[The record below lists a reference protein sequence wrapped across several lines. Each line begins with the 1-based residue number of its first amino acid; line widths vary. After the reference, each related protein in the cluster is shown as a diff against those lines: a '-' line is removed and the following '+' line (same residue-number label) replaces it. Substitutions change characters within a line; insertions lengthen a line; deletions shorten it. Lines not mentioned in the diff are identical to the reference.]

1 MSAGRPPL
9 RKTVDFVDTSI
20 LTNVLQVPHK
30 CERYAEIREELIKRE
45 DSGIIFVLPT
55 ATIIE
60 TGNHIFQLKDDRE
73 RRQCAAKYVAVP
85 RMTAQGL
92 TPWTLFE
99 RLWSSD
105 LIHALCDGAS
115 TTLDLVEHATQS
127 QLGAGDLSIIVERD
141 IYASRNSGL
150 DVRIWTVDDRLG
162 VWAEIP
168 TATRQDRRPG
178 RAPLTRLRHRAHQT
192 RISVLSSRVA
202 YRPEG
207 EASASSA
214 RRSPSNAARRA
225 PNRCG
230 VEWDMEYTSATT

>member
-1 MSAGRPPL
+1 VSAGRP
-9 RKTVDFVDTSI
+9 RQRRIVDFIDTSI

-30 CERYAEIREELIKRE
+30 CERYTEIRAELIERQ
-45 DSGIIFVLPT
+45 DSGVIFVLPT

-60 TGNHIFQLKDDRE
+60 TGNHIFQLKDGRE
-73 RRQCAAKYVAVP
+73 RRQCAEKYVAVL
-85 RMTAQGL
+85 RGTAQGL

-99 RLWSSD
+99 RLWSSE

-115 TTLDLVEHATQS
+115 TPLDLIEHATQS

-168 TATRQDRRPG
+168 APRPG
-178 RAPLTRLRHRAHQT
+178 KAADR
-192 RISVLSSRVA
+192 
-202 YRPEG
+202 
-207 EASASSA
+207 
-214 RRSPSNAARRA
+214 AAR
-225 PNRCG
+225 P
-230 VEWDMEYTSATT
+230 